1 MKHSI
6 FRALARASA
15 ILLIA
20 ALTLPLALSGCVKS
34 RAEKGSGPREEPA
47 TGNPSAL
54 FEPAM
59 KGDVLPTLTVTT
71 DNGLPVRTTSD
82 KAVTVSLSGAY
93 YDEYDFED
101 LHGVIKCRGNSTLRL
116 DKKSFRLKFDKKIN
130 LLGQGG
136 GKAKSWVLLAE
147 HGDESLL
154 RNHVAFAMA
163 HRLDAIG
170 FVTSS
175 SYVRLI
181 LNGEDAGIY
190 HLVEQHQAGKHR
202 IRVNEDPDAADTDY
216 LIEWDAWQKGD
227 IIDPPTGFKLESKE
241 FIIRNETMNME
252 KFMFVFKYFTDVDTA
267 IHSGDMEEI
276 EKLIDLPSFVDMYLL
291 HEITMNVDVGW
302 SSFFL
307 VKKAGGKL
315 YCDCPWDFDLALGN
329 DPRVYGG
336 EPEGLYVGDPETLFG
351 RRDRG
356 NPNEW
361 FIYLMM
367 QEWFVDMVVDRWNE
381 VKDGLREAAIGEID
395 RIYSVFGDQM
405 ASNFDVWPVLGT
417 RVLQEPSKIVSLE
430 TYKDHV
436 DYLRN
441 WLERRFDWLDGY
453 FSDPETR
460 YRSTEWKDRIK
471 K

>member
-1 MKHSI
+1 MKHSV
-6 FRALARASA
+6 FGALARASA
-15 ILLIA
+15 ILLVA
-20 ALTLPLALSGCVKS
+20 ALTLPLALSGCAEG
-34 RAEKGSGPREEPA
+34 RAEKEDGPRAEPA

-54 FEPAM
+54 FEPAV

-71 DNGLPVRTTSD
+71 DNGFPVRTTSD

-93 YDEYDFED
+93 YDEYDFGD

-116 DKKSFRLKFDKKIN
+116 EKKSFRLKFDKKIN

-154 RNHVAFAMA
+154 RNHVAFAMG

-175 SYVRLI
+175 SFVRLI
-181 LNGEDAGIY
+181 LNGEDMGVY
-190 HLVEQHQAGKHR
+190 HLTEQHQAGKYR
-202 IRVNEDPDAADTDY
+202 IQVDEDPDETDTDY
-216 LIEWDAWQKGD
+216 LVEWDAWQKGD
-227 IIDPPTGFKLESKE
+227 VINPPTGFTLGSKE
-241 FIIRNETMNME
+241 FVIRNETMNMD
-252 KFMFVFKYFTDVDTA
+252 KFMFVLKTFTAVDKA
-267 IHSGDMEEI
+267 VKSGDR
-276 EKLIDLPSFVDMYLL
+276 EKIGELIDLPSFVDMYLL

-329 DPRVYGG
+329 DPRVYDG

-351 RRDRG
+351 RRELG

-367 QEWFVDMVVDRWNE
+367 QEWFVDMVADRWNE
-381 VKDGLREAAIGEID
+381 VKDDLREAAIGEID
-395 RIYSVFGDQM
+395 RIDSVFGEQM
-405 ASNFDVWPVLGT
+405 AANFDVWPILGT
-417 RVLQEPSKIVSLE
+417 RVLQEPAKIVRLTSYGE
-430 TYKDHV
+430 HV
-436 DYLRN
+436 EYLRD

-460 YRSTEWKDRIK
+460 YKSTEWKE
-471 K
+471 